1 MRFAYADPPYPGHT
15 KRGLYKADPKCA
27 EVDHAALVAELE
39 QYDAWALSTGSNN
52 LQEVLPL
59 CPKGVRVMVW
69 VKPFCS
75 FKPNVNPAYAWEPI
89 IVKGGRKRERFEPT
103 VRDWV
108 SANIVL
114 KAGCAGAKP
123 KEVVE
128 FLIAVWNAQQGD
140 TLDDLFPGSGNVRR
154 FWDLFFC
161 PENERLSSPSHLC
174 GAIPHRGETDGRGK
188 GEP

>member
-15 KRGLYKADPKCA
+15 KRGLYKADPRCA
-27 EVDHAALVAELE
+27 EVDHTALVAELE

-59 CPKGVRVMVW
+59 CPPGVRVMAW

-89 IVKGGRKRERFEPT
+89 IVRGGRKRERLEPT

-108 SANIVL
+108 SANILL
-114 KAGCAGAKP
+114 KKGCAGAKP
-123 KEVVE
+123 DQFIEW
-128 FLIAVWNAQQGD
+128 LIAVWNAKAGD
-140 TLDDLFPGSGNVRR
+140 TLDDLFPGSGAVRACWDRIFFVPAPELTTGAACPRVDNVG
-154 FWDLFFC
+154 
-161 PENERLSSPSHLC
+161 
-174 GAIPHRGETDGRGK
+174 GAK
-188 GEP
+188 GAWG